1 MFTHAHILFKLAH
14 KIEFYFMLDNIV
26 CVTVCV
32 CVCLVTK
39 ASWQALDELEAFC
52 EICLLSIPANVS
64 RVLCVCFF
72 YFHFC

>member
-1 MFTHAHILFKLAH
+1 
-14 KIEFYFMLDNIV
+14 MLDNIV